1 MKKKLQ
7 VFVSSTY
14 LDLKE
19 ERQKAVESILRARH
33 IPAGME
39 LFTAA
44 NKSQWPII
52 EEWIKES
59 DVLMLIFGG
68 KYGSVDSKS
77 GKSYTQLEY
86 EFALKHNIP
95 VFAIVLDDQYLANKK
110 SKNLDLAV
118 YERDVPKPKIKKYE
132 EFKKMVTSNLVRFI
146 SNIDQIATEV
156 TLSLQNFIEKDNA
169 EYHFRGWVR
178 PSEMVNTNPLAEKRK
193 QHEKLFEKDEALLSE
208 ILKRIEE
215 EELIDIIENINHQ
228 CALNYDW
235 RNTLREFVSWSE
247 KPSIVFFNNG
257 LQNQFEELIAS
268 IEKYLLF
275 LGTHFFTI
283 RGMPHEDRVYLYPDL
298 NIDFSDVDPKGQK
311 IYEKRAQDL
320 FKISG
325 DTIANIRLFVQQ
337 SQITLYTSN

>member
-19 ERQKAVESILRARH
+19 ERQKSVESILRAGH

-59 DVLMLIFGG
+59 DLLLLIFGG
-68 KYGSVDSKS
+68 KYGTVDSES
-77 GKSYTQLEY
+77 GKSFTQLEY
-86 EFALKHNIP
+86 EFALEHNIP
-95 VFAIVLDDQYLANKK
+95 VFAIVLNEQYLANKK
-110 SKNLDLAV
+110 SKDVDLAV

-132 EFKKMVTSNLVRFI
+132 GFKQMVTSNLVSFI
-146 SNIDQIATEV
+146 SSIDQIATEV
-156 TLSLQNFIEKDNA
+156 TLSLHNFTAKDNT

-178 PSEMVNTNPLAEKRK
+178 PSEIINTNPLAEKRK
-193 QHEKLFEKDEALLSE
+193 QHEKLFEKDEAFLSE
-208 ILKRIEE
+208 IIRRIEE
-215 EELIDIIENINHQ
+215 EAFIDIIGNINNQ
-228 CALNYDW
+228 CALFDEW

-268 IEKYLLF
+268 LQQYLLF

-283 RGMPHEDRVYLYPDL
+283 RGMPHEGRLYLYPDL

>member
-19 ERQKAVESILRARH
+19 ERQKAVESILRAGH

-59 DVLMLIFGG
+59 DVLVLIFGG
-68 KYGSVDSKS
+68 KYGSVDTER

-86 EFALKHNIP
+86 EFALEHNIP

-110 SKNLDLAV
+110 SKNVNLAV
-118 YERDVPKPKIKKYE
+118 YERDVPKPKVKKYE
-132 EFKKMVTSNLVRFI
+132 EFKQMVTSNLVSFI
-146 SNIDQIATEV
+146 RNIDQIATEV
-156 TLSLQNFIEKDNA
+156 TLSLHNFIAKDNV

-178 PSEMVNTNPLAEKRK
+178 PSEITNTNALTEKRK
-193 QHEKLFEKDEALLSE
+193 QREKLLEKDETLLNDV
-208 ILKRIEE
+208 IKRIEE
-215 EELIDIIENINHQ
+215 ERLIDIIGNINHQ

-257 LQNQFEELIAS
+257 LQNQFEELLAS

-283 RGMPHEDRVYLYPDL
+283 RGMPHENRVYLYPDL
-298 NIDFSDVDPKGQK
+298 NIDFSDVDSKGQK
-311 IYEKRAQDL
+311 IYEKRAQEL